1 MSAKSVDKHNR
12 YRSITVGFRVS
23 PEENEV
29 LNAAVALSGLPKQEY
44 CYRRCMNRDVVVQGN
59 PKVYK
64 ALKDELKK
72 VLTELERIS
81 NSNVSDELLET
92 IQLITTTLDGMRGDE
107 QGKRNDCR
115 KHFCGNRRTAAITT

>member
-12 YRSITVGFRVS
+12 YRSITVGFRVL

-44 CYRRCMNRDVVVQGN
+44 CYRRCINRDLVFQGN

-107 QGKRNDCR
+107 
-115 KHFCGNRRTAAITT
+115 I

>member
-29 LNAAVALSGLPKQEY
+29 LNAAVELSGLPKQEY
-44 CYRRCMNRDVVVQGN
+44 CYRRCINRDVVVQGN

-72 VLTELERIS
+72 VLIELERIS

-107 QGKRNDCR
+107 V
-115 KHFCGNRRTAAITT
+115 

>member
-72 VLTELERIS
+72 VLIELERIS

-107 QGKRNDCR
+107 V
-115 KHFCGNRRTAAITT
+115 